1 MIFIV
6 STSQDGPDPVT
17 RRIIRSHAMLGRNTR
32 ADRRRRAWERGNNV
46 VTPTNVPSSDTP
58 SSSSRLD
65 LGRPS
70 EVDISFFEA
79 SYMDERHVS
88 ALSIQG
94 KVAPEL
100 SLARF
105 DFEMKPYMIRL
116 LQQGQPSQSVSFIP
130 LSSSYH
136 VSFPLLVHACFPSF
150 IVVPRYYLTTLFE
163 ANTSSIDYFQT
174 LHLRC

>member
-6 STSQDGPDPVT
+6 STSKDGPDPVT

-32 ADRRRRAWERGNNV
+32 ADRRRRAREKDNNV
-46 VTPTNVPSSDTP
+46 ATPTDVPSSDNP
-58 SSSSRLD
+58 SSSRLD

-70 EVDISFFEA
+70 EVDVPCFEA
-79 SYMDERHVS
+79 RYMDEHHVS

-94 KVAPEL
+94 KIAPEL
-100 SLARF
+100 SLARY

-116 LQQGQPSQSVSFIP
+116 LKQGQSSHSVPFLSP
-130 LSSSYH
+130 SSSH
-136 VSFPLLVHACFPSF
+136 HLSFALLVPACISYF
-150 IVVPRYYLTTLFE
+150 IAVPRNYLITLFE
-163 ANTSSIDYFQT
+163 ADTSSIDYFQT

>member
-32 ADRRRRAWERGNNV
+32 ADRRRRVWERGNNGA
-46 VTPTNVPSSDTP
+46 TSTHVPGSDNPIST
-58 SSSSRLD
+58 SKLD

-70 EVDISFFEA
+70 EVDIFCSET
-79 SYMDERHVS
+79 SHMDDRHVLAS
-88 ALSIQG
+88 SIQG
-94 KVAPEL
+94 KIAPEL
-100 SLARF
+100 SLARY

-116 LQQGQPSQSVSFIP
+116 LQQGQSSHSVPFLP
-130 LSSSYH
+130 PSSSH
-136 VSFPLLVHACFPSF
+136 HLSFALLVPACISPF
-150 IVVPRYYLTTLFE
+150 IAVPRNYLITLFE
-163 ANTSSIDYFQT
+163 ADTSSIDYFQT